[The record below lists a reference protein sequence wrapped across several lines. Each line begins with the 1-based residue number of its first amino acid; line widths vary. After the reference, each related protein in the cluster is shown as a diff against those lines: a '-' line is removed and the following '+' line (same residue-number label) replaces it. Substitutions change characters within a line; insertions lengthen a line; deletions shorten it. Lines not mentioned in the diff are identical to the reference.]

1 MSVTHS
7 GYIAET
13 FSRFFAEFVG
23 EVMPP
28 FSTGETGY
36 GDAKKVMYF
45 SDRAGLFSA
54 LGQTKNSYAFS
65 EPISAKTLE
74 KFGLKEIAF
83 VGAPK
88 YLDMLIYPFDY
99 YLSKTDK
106 DFITALCLKKRNII
120 G

>member
-1 MSVTHS
+1 M
-7 GYIAET
+7 
-13 FSRFFAEFVG
+13 
-23 EVMPP
+23 
-28 FSTGETGY
+28 
-36 GDAKKVMYF
+36 
-45 SDRAGLFSA
+45 FSA
-54 LGQTKNSYAFS
+54 LGQTKNSYSFL

-74 KFGLKEIAF
+74 KFGLKEIAI

-88 YLDMLIYPFDY
+88 YRDMLIYPFDY